1 MRFFFA
7 LLLGAVWL
15 ASASSCSL
23 SRRADVK
30 AQSSDPAQ
38 QDMPFSA
45 PPRVT
50 GYTYEVVNVFPHDPA
65 AFTQGLVFHQGVL
78 YESTGLN
85 GASSLRKVELETGR
99 VLKRLDMP
107 AQYFA
112 EGLVLFNGRLLQLTW
127 QNQVGFVYDQES
139 FQQLSTFNYVGEGW
153 GLAHDGQSLILS
165 DGTSQI
171 RFLDPNNFQVQ
182 RTLNVKDRGR
192 DVIRLNELEYVNGEI
207 FANIWFTDRI
217 ARINPQ
223 TGVVNGWIDLAGLLS
238 QQDNNGRADVLN
250 GIAYDAAAD
259 RLFVTGKLWP
269 KLFEI
274 RLKPKQNEAHR

>member
-1 MRFFFA
+1 MRFFCA
-7 LLLGAVWL
+7 ILLGLSLL
-15 ASASSCSL
+15 ASVFSCNL
-23 SRRADVK
+23 ARRDNVK
-30 AQSSDPAQ
+30 AQSSELTQ
-38 QDMPFSA
+38 QDMQLTVPG
-45 PPRVT
+45 RIVN
-50 GYTYEVVNVFPHDPA
+50 YTYEVVNTYPHDSA
-65 AFTQGLVFHQGVL
+65 AFTQGLVFYQGAL

-99 VLKRLDMP
+99 VLKKLDIP

-127 QNQVGFVYDQES
+127 QNQIGFVYDQES
-139 FQQLSTFNYVGEGW
+139 FQQLNTFHYTGEGW
-153 GLAHDGQSLILS
+153 GFAHDGHSLILS

-182 RTLNVKDRGR
+182 RSINVTDRGR
-192 DVIRLNELEYVNGEI
+192 DVVRLNELEYVNGEI

-223 TGVVNGWIDLAGLLS
+223 TGAVNGWIDLAGLLS
-238 QQDNNGRADVLN
+238 PQDSSADVLN
-250 GIAYDAAAD
+250 GIAYDAATN

-274 RLKPKQNEAHR
+274 RLKLKQNEPRR